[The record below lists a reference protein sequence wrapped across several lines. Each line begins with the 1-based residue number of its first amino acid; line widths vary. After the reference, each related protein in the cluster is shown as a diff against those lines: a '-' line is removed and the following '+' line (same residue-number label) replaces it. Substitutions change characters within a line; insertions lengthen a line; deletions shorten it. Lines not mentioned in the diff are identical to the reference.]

1 MEKDL
6 PLRIDP
12 EFRALVAPVWEI
24 ERIKREIRIER
35 LGEAA
40 SVRVWNDTVL
50 VDYDTYSFCC
60 TRNWPMRRS
69 AIRLDSREEAIIWI
83 CRDQLKRADLTVE
96 MTKYLIGKQYLMEKQ
111 RRRAEKSAIRKN
123 GCPIESLTENTALQ
137 TAERIG
143 MEYHISVETVR
154 KYGRYAYRIDQLT
167 ALEPKF
173 VQRILQGTIYLSY
186 ENVVVIAAMNRAEIA
201 AIARYFLDE
210 NETKPTFLKY
220 RKKRDEK
227 KEKRRN
233 KVVPAGSIKE
243 MPAFDPDA
251 VVASLALTIP
261 SWVSSIQ
268 RTEKNTEFS
277 LISGQARSQLLCEL
291 ARLADAIEDLL
302 AILEEEAHG

>member
-12 EFRALVAPVWEI
+12 EFRALVAPVCEI

-35 LGEAA
+35 QGEAA
-40 SVRVWNDTVL
+40 SVRVWNDAVL

-60 TRNWPMRRS
+60 TRNWPVRRS

-111 RRRAEKSAIRKN
+111 SRRAERAAIRKN
-123 GCPIESLTENTALQ
+123 GFPIKSPTENTALQ
-137 TAERIG
+137 TAERMG
-143 MEYHISVETVR
+143 MEHHISVETVR
-154 KYGRYAYRIDQLT
+154 KYGRYAYRIDKLM

-186 ENVVVIAAMNRAEIA
+186 ENIVVIAAMNRAEIA

-220 RKKRDEK
+220 RIKRDEK
-227 KEKRRN
+227 KERRRN
-233 KVVPAGSIKE
+233 KVVPPGSIKE

-251 VVASLALTIP
+251 AVASLALTIP
-261 SWVSSIQ
+261 SWVGSIQ
-268 RTEKNTEFS
+268 RTEKNTDFS